1 MNNYCIIPESQLD
14 FQLFTADMPLSASDR
29 NLLSKCII
37 SKVTVDPGQKTWQ
50 LAVNTPQPLPA
61 TLQAA
66 LCKHLA
72 DNCQLTA
79 VTLQVQVKELAAYI
93 QDDWDK
99 VVSATVDS
107 SALHHILLQAKRSLE
122 ANVICIETAGELAA
136 QMLLERGIDRCI
148 QEYIRRE
155 LGIACQI
162 QIICSCEEAA
172 EPEGVFTPEYL
183 VALTTASTERKQE
196 KPSPILFGRNI
207 KDEPRTIASIT
218 EEDRNLVIQGE
229 LVKVDCRELKTGRF
243 LISFDIADDTNGISA
258 KLFLEKQEQ
267 YTKLADSLKTGMI
280 VRLKGKA
287 QQDKFANN
295 DLSFFVDSIVTIDEK
310 TALRFDDYEHKR
322 VELHA
327 HTRMSALDAIVPAKQ
342 LVQTAAKWGHPAI
355 AITDHGVVQAFPEAY
370 EEAAKRGIKLI
381 YGLEGYLIDQDINQ
395 ARHIILLAKNRTG
408 LYNLYRLI
416 SISHLK
422 YLHRTPRIP
431 RSLLIEHRE
440 GLILGSACEAGELIQ
455 AILRGADEAELLDIA
470 SFYDYLEIQPA
481 GNNEFLLREGKVSH
495 YEDLLDIN
503 RKVCEL
509 GQKLNKPVVA
519 TCDVHFLNPEDEVY
533 RRILMSGQGYRDA
546 DNQPPLF
553 FRTTQEMLA
562 EFKYLGEEKAFE
574 VVVKN
579 SRQIS
584 DSIESFK
591 PIPDELYS
599 PQIPGAEEEIRS
611 MSYRQAEALY
621 GSPLPALV
629 ADRLQNELNSII
641 NNGFAV
647 LYLIAHKLVKKSLD
661 DGYLVGSRGSVGSSF
676 VATMT
681 GITEVNPLPPHWR
694 CPRCKYSDFVTDGS
708 IGGGFDLPD
717 RACPQCQTSMSKNG
731 HDIPFAVFLGFEGDK
746 VPDIDL
752 NFSGD
757 YQPVAHKYTEELF
770 GKDNVFRAGTIAT
783 IADKTAFGFVKN
795 YFNEKGADGIRN
807 SFVEKWMGGCTG
819 VKRTT
824 GQHPGGIM
832 VVPRDMDVHYFTPI
846 QYPADDKN
854 SSTITTHF
862 DYHSISSRLVKLDIL
877 GHDDPTVIR
886 MLEDLTQIDAKSIPF
901 DDPKTM
907 SLFSSTQAL
916 GLTPE
921 QLNSTVG
928 TFGIPEFGTKF
939 VRQMLEDTKPSTFSE
954 LVRISGFS
962 HGTDVW
968 LNNAQDLIKSGVAK
982 LSEAIS
988 ARDDIMVYLIH
999 KGVAPKLAFKV
1010 MESVRKG
1017 KGVKPEDCAKLRE
1030 KNVPEWYINSC
1041 QKIKYMFPKAHA
1053 VAYVMMAFRIAYCKV
1068 YHPLAFYAAYFTVRA
1083 TEFDAAVIVGAN
1095 EASLRATIKE
1105 FEQKGNA
1112 LSAKEKGQLTIL
1124 EMVLEMMLR
1133 GFRFHKVDIYRSDAE
1148 RFLLCEQGLLP
1159 PIGSLQGIG
1168 TAAAHNLVQARQ
1180 DRPFSSIEDL
1190 RVRSRVSKT
1199 VIEILEKHGCL
1210 DGLPPTDQMLLFA

>member
-1 MNNYCIIPESQLD
+1 MNNNYCIIPESQHD
-14 FQLFTADMPLSASDR
+14 FQLFTAEMTLTPSDR
-29 NLLSKCII
+29 ILLAQCII
-37 SKVTVDPGQKTWQ
+37 TKVTVDPNRNTWQ
-50 LAVNTPQPLPA
+50 LSVNTPQTLPK
-61 TLQAA
+61 TLQTS
-66 LCKHLA
+66 LCRHLA
-72 DNCQLTA
+72 KNCQLA
-79 VTLQVQVKELAAYI
+79 SVTLDIQVKEFSTCI
-93 QDDWDK
+93 KDDWAK
-99 VVSATVDS
+99 IVAGAVDS
-107 SALHHILLQAKRSLE
+107 SALHHVLVQANRKLE
-122 ANVICIETAGELAA
+122 SEVLYIETDGELAA
-136 QMLLERGIDRCI
+136 QMLLERGADQRI
-148 QEYIRRE
+148 QDYLSRE
-155 LGIACQI
+155 FGVCCTVKITAT
-162 QIICSCEEAA
+162 CSEETGCD
-172 EPEGVFTPEYL
+172 EIFTPEYL
-183 VALTTASTERKQE
+183 VALSAASAEVKPE
-196 KPSPILFGRNI
+196 KSSPILHGRNI
-207 KDEPRTIASIT
+207 KEEPRSIESIK

-229 LVKVDCRELKTGRF
+229 IVKVDCRELKTGRF
-243 LISFDIADDTNGISA
+243 LISFDVADDTNGISA

-267 YTKLADSLKTGMI
+267 YTKLSGNLKTGMI
-280 VRLKGKA
+280 VRIKGKA

-295 DLSFFVDSIVTIDEK
+295 DLSFFVDSIVSMEK
-310 TALRFDDYEHKR
+310 AAPRFDDYDCKR

-342 LVQTAAKWGHPAI
+342 LVETAARWGHPAV

-381 YGLEGYLIDQDINQ
+381 YGLEGYLFDQDINQ

-431 RSLLIEHRE
+431 RSILIEHRE

-455 AILRGADEAELLDIA
+455 AILRGADDDELLAIA

-481 GNNEFLLREGKVSH
+481 GNNEFLIREGKIDNR
-495 YEDLLDIN
+495 EGLLNIN

-519 TCDVHFLNPEDEVY
+519 TCDVHFLNPEDEIY
-533 RRILMSGQGYRDA
+533 RRILMAGRGYSDA

-553 FRTTQEMLA
+553 FRTTREMLA
-562 EFKYLGEEKAFE
+562 EFQYLGETKALE
-574 VVVKN
+574 VVVEN
-579 SRQIS
+579 SRKIS

-599 PQIPGAEEEIRS
+599 PQIPGAEEEISS
-611 MSYRQAEALY
+611 MSYRRAEELY
-621 GSPLPALV
+621 GNPLPAVV

-681 GITEVNPLPPHWR
+681 GITEVNPLPPHWL
-694 CPRCKYSDFVTDGS
+694 CPKCKHSCFVTDGS
-708 IGGGFDLPD
+708 IGGGFDLAD
-717 RACPQCQTSMSKNG
+717 KACPDCKTPMAKNG

-807 SFVEKWMGGCTG
+807 SFVERWMGGCTG
-819 VKRTT
+819 VKKTT

-886 MLEDLTQIDAKSIPF
+886 MLEDLTHIDAKAIPF

-907 SLFSSTQAL
+907 SLFSSTKAL
-916 GLTPE
+916 GLSPE

-939 VRQMLEDTKPSTFSE
+939 VRQMLEDTKPTTFSE

-988 ARDDIMVYLIH
+988 ARDDIMLYLIH
-999 KGVAPKLAFKV
+999 KGVAPKLSFKV

-1017 KGVKPEDCAKLRE
+1017 KGIKPDDCAKLRE
-1030 KNVPEWYINSC
+1030 KNVPEWYITSC

-1068 YHPLAFYAAYFTVRA
+1068 YHPLAFYASYFTVRA
-1083 TEFDAAVIVGAN
+1083 TDFDADLIVGAS
-1095 EASLRATIKE
+1095 ESFLRAKLKE
-1105 FEQKGNA
+1105 YEQKGNS
-1112 LSAKEKGQLTIL
+1112 LSAKEKGQQTIL
-1124 EMVLEMMLR
+1124 EMALEMNLR
-1133 GFRFHKVDIYRSDAE
+1133 GFIFRKIDIYQSEAD
-1148 RFLLCEQGLLP
+1148 RFLLCDGGLLP
-1159 PIGSLQGIG
+1159 PIGSLQGVG
-1168 TAAAHNLVQARQ
+1168 ASAAHNLVQARQ
-1180 DRPFSSIEDL
+1180 GNPFSSVEDI
-1190 RVRSRVSKT
+1190 RVRARLSKT
-1199 VIEILEKHGCL
+1199 VIEMLEKHGCL
-1210 DGLPPTDQMLLFA
+1210 DGLPPTDQLLLFA